1 MEEIQE
7 PSIKRKRGVV
17 NLLNYQRNR
26 IKSSRANGKE
36 YRNYRGNI
44 VAAKAIGNCCR

>member
-7 PSIKRKRGVV
+7 PPIKRKRGVV
-17 NLLNYQRNR
+17 NPSNYQRNR
-26 IKSSRANGKE
+26 IKSSRAHGKE

-44 VAAKAIGNCCR
+44 VAAKMIGNSCR